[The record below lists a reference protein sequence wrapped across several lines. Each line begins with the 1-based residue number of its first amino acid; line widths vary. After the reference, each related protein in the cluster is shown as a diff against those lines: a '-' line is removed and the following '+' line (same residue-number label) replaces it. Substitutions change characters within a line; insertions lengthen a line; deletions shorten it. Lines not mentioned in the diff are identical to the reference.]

1 MMLANYLV
9 KRLLP
14 RSGLTIAE
22 DAATARL
29 TEWHGAESTTKEM
42 KTCLATLCHYAFR
55 FSCLCIDKLQDSCS
69 SKFFFSRPFFM
80 EFSDSLD

>member
-22 DAATARL
+22 DAATAWL
-29 TEWHGAESTTKEM
+29 TEWHEAESTTNDFKD
-42 KTCLATLCHYAFR
+42 L
-55 FSCLCIDKLQDSCS
+55 S
-69 SKFFFSRPFFM
+69 SNAMLLRLLLLLP
-80 EFSDSLD
+80 LH